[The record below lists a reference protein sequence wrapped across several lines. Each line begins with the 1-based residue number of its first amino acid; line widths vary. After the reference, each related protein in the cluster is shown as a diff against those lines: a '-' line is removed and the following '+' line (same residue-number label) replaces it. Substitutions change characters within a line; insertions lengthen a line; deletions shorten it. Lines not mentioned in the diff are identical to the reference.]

1 MDKINFEFVI
11 VCRDM
16 KNEEINKICKD
27 FINETPFQNDSI
39 LENAKIH
46 MNAKK
51 VEKKTFWSVISKPK
65 FAVPVLASLCL
76 AVIGSSVG
84 VTLYQLNNFTVGSEQ
99 YRVVSNDQLY
109 ENDLVGSD
117 KDFIAENYY
126 PFLTNLDTSASYYSD
141 KDKTIPILQYAVGYI
156 GAEKCEIFIEKK
168 GFCLKELKEFKK
180 LELLDLNFRNKYF
193 SNKSNKIFFRYNDLQ
208 YNIKFQSNNISY
220 LDIISRIDSTL

>member
-16 KNEEINKICKD
+16 KNEEINKICKG

-51 VEKKTFWSVISKPK
+51 VEKKSFWSVFSKPK

-84 VTLYQLNNFTVGSEQ
+84 VTLYQLNHFTVGDEQ

-109 ENDLVGSD
+109 ENNFVGSD
-117 KDFIAENYY
+117 KDVIAENYY
-126 PFLTNLDTSASYYSD
+126 PFLTNLDFSARYYSD

-156 GAEKCEIFIEKK
+156 ETEKCEIFIEKK
-168 GFCLKELKEFKK
+168 GFCLKELKEYKK
-180 LELLDLNFRNKYF
+180 LTLVDRNFNNKYF
-193 SNKSNKIFFRYNDLQ
+193 SNKKDKIFFRYNELQ
-208 YNIKFQSNNISY
+208 YNINLQSTSISY
-220 LDIISRIDSTL
+220 LDVISRIDSTL

>member
-51 VEKKTFWSVISKPK
+51 VEKKSFWSVLSKPK
-65 FAVPVLASLCL
+65 FAVPILASLCL

-84 VTLYQLNNFTVGSEQ
+84 VTLYQLNHFTVGDEK
-99 YRVVSNDQLY
+99 YRVVSNDQFY
-109 ENDLVGSD
+109 ETNLVGND
-117 KDFIAENYY
+117 KDTIAENYY
-126 PFLTNLDTSASYYSD
+126 PFLTSLDFSARYYSD

-156 GAEKCEIFIEKK
+156 EAEKCEIFIEKK
-168 GFCLKELKEFKK
+168 DFCLKELKDFKK

-193 SNKSNKIFFRYNDLQ
+193 SNKSDKIFFRYNDLQ